1 MTKNQKIALG
11 CGGAGC
17 LGLIVLVVIGLVV
30 YLVSQRRPSSF
41 SSNRSS
47 NYNFNS
53 NRSSD
58 SNTSEKNSNS
68 STSSTSIS
76 DDDKHKLFQ
85 AVSMTKDTELAHRVW
100 KKLGLMGDDNTPNDA
115 YAEFVKDHV
124 VWLFKNTDFI
134 QSVNT
139 EEKAR
144 EYVDAHIDD

>member
-17 LGLIVLVVIGLVV
+17 LGLIVLVVIGLIV
-30 YLVSQRRPSSF
+30 YFVYQRPSSF

-58 SNTSEKNSNS
+58 SNTSEKNRNS
-68 STSSTSIS
+68 SASTTSIS

-85 AVSMTKDTELAHRVW
+85 AVSMTKDTELMHRVW
-100 KKLGLMGDDNTPNDA
+100 KKLGLMGEDDTPNDQ

-144 EYVDAHIDD
+144 AYVDAHIDD

>member
-1 MTKNQKIALG
+1 MTKNQKIAVG

-30 YLVSQRRPSSF
+30 YFVSQRSSSF
-41 SSNRSS
+41 RSNRSS

-58 SNTSEKNSNS
+58 SNKSEKNSNS
-68 STSSTSIS
+68 STVSTSMS

-85 AVSMTKDTELAHRVW
+85 AVSMTKNTDLMHRVW
-100 KKLGLMGDDNTPNDA
+100 KKLGLMREDDTPNDE

-124 VWLFKNTDFI
+124 IWLFKNTDFI

-144 EYVDAHIDD
+144 AYVDAHIDD

>member
-11 CGGAGC
+11 CGSAGC
-17 LGLIVLVVIGLVV
+17 LGLIVLLVIGVV
-30 YLVSQRRPSSF
+30 LFFTYGRTSSF

-76 DDDKHKLFQ
+76 DDEKHKLFQ
-85 AVSMTKDTELAHRVW
+85 AVSMTKDTDLMHRVW
-100 KKLGLMGDDNTPNDA
+100 KKLGLMGEDDTPNDE
-115 YAEFVKDHV
+115 YATFVKDHV
-124 VWLFKNTDFI
+124 IWLFKNTDFI

-144 EYVDAHIDD
+144 AYVDQHIDD

>member
-1 MTKNQKIALG
+1 MNKNQKIALG
-11 CGGAGC
+11 CGAAGC
-17 LGLIVLVVIGLVV
+17 LGLIVIVVIGLIV
-30 YLVSQRRPSSF
+30 YFVYRRPSSF
-41 SSNRSS
+41 SANRNS
-47 NYNFNS
+47 NFNFNT

-58 SNTSEKNSNS
+58 SNTSAKNSNS

-85 AVSMTKDTELAHRVW
+85 AVSMTKDTDLMHRVW
-100 KKLGLMGDDNTPNDA
+100 KKLGLMGEDDTPNDQ

-144 EYVDAHIDD
+144 AYVEAHIDD

>member
-17 LGLIVLVVIGLVV
+17 LGLIVLVVIGLIVFV
-30 YLVSQRRPSSF
+30 YQRSSSF
-41 SSNRSS
+41 GSNRSS

-53 NRSSD
+53 NRSAD
-58 SNTSEKNSNS
+58 SNTSDKNSSS

-85 AVSMTKDTELAHRVW
+85 AVSMTKDEELSHRVW
-100 KKLGLMGDDNTPNDA
+100 KKLGLMGKDDTPNDQ

-124 VWLFKNTDFI
+124 IWLFKNTDFI

>member
-30 YLVSQRRPSSF
+30 YFVYRRPSSF

-85 AVSMTKDTELAHRVW
+85 AVSMTKDTELMHRVW